1 MAPWDILLKMLLW
14 IHKEQKKSEAV
25 GGEPFIYLSLLYC
38 ASQVGAN
45 ERTDK
50 VVRLLQ
56 KTVSEE
62 PPHMQFD
69 AVRPYRAIFLI
80 NRTLDK
86 LA

>member
-1 MAPWDILLKMLLW
+1 MTPREILLKMLEW
-14 IHKEQKKSEAV
+14 IAEEQKKAAQV
-25 GGEPFIYLSLLYC
+25 GGEPFIYLSLRYC
-38 ASQVGAN
+38 ASQVGAG
-45 ERTDK
+45 ERTDE

-69 AVRPYRAIFLI
+69 AVRPFRAIFLV